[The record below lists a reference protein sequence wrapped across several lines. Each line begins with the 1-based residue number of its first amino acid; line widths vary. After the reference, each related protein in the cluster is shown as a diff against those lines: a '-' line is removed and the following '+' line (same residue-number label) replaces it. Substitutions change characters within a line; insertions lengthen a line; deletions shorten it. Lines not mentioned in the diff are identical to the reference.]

1 MEYTLFN
8 KYAYLMRNLSVK
20 VTNGVMAPHKAI
32 MLISIIDLIHFN
44 KITSNIIPAD
54 AILAETFKKNW
65 NQYVA
70 NKKEFA
76 QFKCSIWT
84 PYWHMKN
91 ETFWHFCPINN
102 SINVDSLV
110 PAGQTA
116 SIGAIRSH
124 IQYAY
129 FDIDLY
135 ELLQDANSR
144 ETLREILIDTY
155 NIQCK
160 KEEFASVKDSTSI
173 CSDKSSAQ
181 KTEEITILVDLSY
194 KNQLVEQILKLQGVI
209 GIVQKAAPVIAIFC
223 NTSKFAFD
231 YIFAS

>member
-1 MEYTLFN
+1 
-8 KYAYLMRNLSVK
+8 MRNLSVK

-32 MLISIIDLIHFN
+32 MLISIIDLIQFN

-70 NKKEFA
+70 NKKRFS

-91 ETFWHFCPINN
+91 ETFWHFHPIDN
-102 SINVDSLV
+102 SFNVDSLV

-129 FDIDLY
+129 FDSDLY
-135 ELLQDANSR
+135 ELLQDENSR

-155 NIQCK
+155 NIQDR
-160 KEEFASVKDSTSI
+160 KEDIASVKDFTTI
-173 CSDKSSAQ
+173 CSDKSFTQ
-181 KTEEITILVDLSY
+181 QTEKITILIDVSC

-209 GIVQKAAPVIAIFC
+209 GIVQKAAPVLAILC

-231 YIFAS
+231 YIFAA